1 MYCSKCG
8 TKLADNA
15 RFCTECGTQVE
26 AEQEKQTFH
35 SYAVAQ
41 PPKAKKKKGCFAR
54 LISGIFGAFAA
65 LVLLVILIPTDS
77 DKPASSTQKVAST
90 KPTATVS
97 VTATPEVEPQT
108 TVSKET
114 VEGLKVILKA
124 AASDVYSFFDVTG
137 DETGFTLTIASAGLT
152 QAVALAQADTTGSLL
167 PAWEESK
174 TSLMNLYEQTYA
186 LIEQAGM
193 KEPALMIN
201 VVNDLNHDYTL
212 LAIIDHQIVYDVLAE

>member
-1 MYCSKCG
+1 MF
-8 TKLADNA
+8 
-15 RFCTECGTQVE
+15 R
-26 AEQEKQTFH
+26 KQ
-35 SYAVAQ
+35 
-41 PPKAKKKKGCFAR
+41 KKKQGCF
-54 LISGIFGAFAA
+54 SQFVTFIFVFVA
-65 LVLLVILIPTDS
+65 LVVIMTGN
-77 DKPASSTQKVAST
+77 DKDESGTTSAPE
-90 KPTATVS
+90 PTAAVS

-114 VEGLKVILKA
+114 VEGIKVILKA

-137 DETGFTLTIASAGLT
+137 DETGFTLTIASDGLT
-152 QAVALAQADTTGSLL
+152 QAVALAQADITGSLL

-193 KEPALMIN
+193 KDPALMIN